1 MKEYRV
7 YEFEVPKEKF
17 EIVEEQLFS
26 LKTLGTEIVSE
37 GDRVRFK
44 AYFEEEINL
53 PEEISIYLISQSS
66 LQERNWNE
74 EWKKYFKPVKV
85 SERIWVVPSWMKGE
99 FQVPEGSIPIY
110 IYPGQTFGTGTHE
123 TTKLSMRFIE
133 RVLKPGD
140 SFLDVG
146 CGSGI
151 LSILAKKLG
160 TKKVVGCDIQ
170 KEVVEEVALNSELNE
185 VSNIEVVIGSIE
197 DVEGKFDIVV
207 ANIEKHLLEPLIPG
221 IVEKA
226 KGTVIFSGILKSQR
240 DEFVR
245 TLERAGLELLEEA
258 GEREWIAF
266 LCRK

>member
-1 MKEYRV
+1 
-7 YEFEVPKEKF
+7 
-17 EIVEEQLFS
+17 
-26 LKTLGTEIVSE
+26 
-37 GDRVRFK
+37 
-44 AYFEEEINL
+44 
-53 PEEISIYLISQSS
+53 
-66 LQERNWNE
+66 
-74 EWKKYFKPVKV
+74 
-85 SERIWVVPSWMKGE
+85 
-99 FQVPEGSIPIY
+99 
-110 IYPGQTFGTGTHE
+110 
-123 TTKLSMRFIE
+123 
-133 RVLKPGD
+133 GD

-160 TKKVVGCDIQ
+160 TGKVVGCDIQ

-185 VSNIEVVIGSIE
+185 VSDIEVVIGSIE

-226 KGTVIFSGILKSQR
+226 KGTVIFSGILKSQK
-240 DEFVR
+240 DEFVK